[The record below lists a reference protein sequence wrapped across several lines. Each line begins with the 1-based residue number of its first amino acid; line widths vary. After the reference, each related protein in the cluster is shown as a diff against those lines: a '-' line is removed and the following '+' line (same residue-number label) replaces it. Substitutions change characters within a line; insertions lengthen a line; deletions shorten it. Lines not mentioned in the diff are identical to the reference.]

1 MLLVWTGNTCPH
13 YKTKEMPL
21 LRRFIMKRKELFNM
35 LFGDSELDVFG
46 CARLSC
52 KSERCEECKFHGYWE
67 QPVVISKEVV
77 KYILNSA
84 YGKYYQ
90 YYDTDSIYF
99 QYGGR
104 GNGKTYAQHLALTL
118 DGWSK
123 FPSLHNNI
131 EWSMLKDIIDDALD
145 NGFEVKILNGTIYYR
160 EKQ

>member
-1 MLLVWTGNTCPH
+1 MLLVWAGNTCSH

-35 LFGDSELDVFG
+35 LFADSEMDVFG
-46 CARLSC
+46 CECLSC
-52 KSERCEECKFHGYWE
+52 KSEKCEECKFIGYWE
-67 QPVVISKEVV
+67 QPVVLSKEVA
-77 KYILNSA
+77 KSILNCV
-84 YGKYYQ
+84 YGKHV

-104 GNGKTYAQHLALTL
+104 GNGKTYAQHLALIH
-118 DGWSK
+118 DGWTK